1 MTKKLIW
8 RLKEQPSTKSLQ
20 ELISSGILTK
30 DEAREILFSHEDERS
45 DDSLK
50 SEIKF
55 LRELVEKLSKRD
67 KVVEVIREI
76 EKPYR
81 VYPWYVPYETWIVDC
96 ATTDSGYTY
105 TGGQANTTITAGTTT
120 GMVNFSN
127 ISTF

>member
-1 MTKKLIW
+1 MKKKLVW
-8 RLKEQPSTKSLQ
+8 RLRESPSAENLERLVHS
-20 ELISSGILTK
+20 ELLTK

-76 EKPYR
+76 EKPYTI
-81 VYPWYVPYETWIVDC
+81 YPWYRPYATWINVDC
-96 ATTDSGYTY
+96 SATGWDGTY
-105 TGGQANTTITAGTTT
+105 TATDGGLSITTT
-120 GMVNFSN
+120 GMVNFSD

>member
-1 MTKKLIW
+1 MTKKLVW
-8 RLKEQPSTKSLQ
+8 RLRESPSAENLERLVHS
-20 ELISSGILTK
+20 ELLTK
-30 DEAREILFSHEDERS
+30 DEAREILFSQEDARS

-76 EKPYR
+76 EKPYTI
-81 VYPWYVPYETWIVDC
+81 YPWYRPYATWINVDC
-96 ATTDSGYTY
+96 SATGWDGTY
-105 TGGQANTTITAGTTT
+105 TATDGGLSTTTT
-120 GMVNFSN
+120 GTNFSS